1 MKTCYLSNGQPY
13 VVRKA
18 SKDDAEKMLNYL
30 EKIAGESDNL
40 TFGPG
45 ELDITLKK
53 ETEMLDLYSRS
64 ESHFF
69 MVAEYD
75 NCIIGNINFTT
86 HNRKRLHHTGE
97 FGVSIAKDYWRN
109 GIGKVLI
116 RELIQWAK
124 DGGLVTKI
132 NLRVRDDNTA
142 AIALY
147 EKLGFIKEGHIS
159 REFLIDGQYYSTYC
173 MGLEL

>member
-1 MKTCYLSNGQPY
+1 MKTYYLRNGNSY
-13 VVRKA
+13 IIRSVT
-18 SKDDAEKMLNYL
+18 KDDAEKMLTYL
-30 EKIAGESDNL
+30 ESIAGESNNL

-45 ELDITLKK
+45 EFDITIEK
-53 ETEMLDLYSRS
+53 ERELLELYSQS
-64 ESHFF
+64 ERHFF
-69 MVAEYD
+69 IVAEYQ
-75 NCIIGNINFTT
+75 NRIIANINFST
-86 HNRKRLHHTGE
+86 HNRKRLYHTGE
-97 FGVSIAKDYWRN
+97 FGVSVAKDYWHN
-109 GIGKVLI
+109 GIGEVLI

-132 NLRVRDDNTA
+132 NLRVRDDNAA

-159 REFLIDGQYYSTYC
+159 RAFLIDGKYYDTYC